1 MGRHEHTMRCIKA
14 YVRRFFEDGCLDER
28 TGNLLGD
35 KIRVAVYEGWIE
47 RSP

>member
-1 MGRHEHTMRCIKA
+1 MGRRAHTMRFIKTH
-14 YVRRFFEDGCLDER
+14 VRLFFEDGCLDET
-28 TGNLLGD
+28 TGNSLGD

>member
-1 MGRHEHTMRCIKA
+1 MGRHEHTMRYIKT
-14 YVRRFFEDGCLDER
+14 YVKMFLEDGCLDET
-28 TGNLLGD
+28 TGNSLGD